1 MTVSIHRQHWTV
13 PEAAEILGVPASR
26 VEGWIDKYRIVTC
39 KVIAGTRFLDRK
51 ALVRLALLLEMQEIL
66 GERSPLATTI
76 ARNLPD
82 SVAGVLD
89 RLDLEDDAAPD
100 VVFTVGPDR
109 VTLHRNTLRQL
120 QARIQE
126 VALV

>member
-1 MTVSIHRQHWTV
+1 MPIHRQEWTV
-13 PEAAEILGVPASR
+13 PEAAEILGVAPSR
-26 VEGWIDKYRIVTC
+26 IAGWIDKAHVVTP

-51 ALVRLALLLEMQEIL
+51 AMVRLALLLEMQGIL

-76 ARNLPD
+76 ARSLPD
-82 SVAGVLD
+82 TVAGVLD
-89 RLDLEDDAAPD
+89 RLDLEDEDAPE
-100 VVFTVGPDR
+100 VLFTVGPDR
-109 VTLHRNTLRQL
+109 VTLHRDTLRNL